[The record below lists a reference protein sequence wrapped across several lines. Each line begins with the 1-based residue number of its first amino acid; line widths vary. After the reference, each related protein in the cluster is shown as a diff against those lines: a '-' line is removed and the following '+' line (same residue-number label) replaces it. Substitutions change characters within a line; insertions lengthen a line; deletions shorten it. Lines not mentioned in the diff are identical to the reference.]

1 MSQVKRYTV
10 KAKEGLQL
18 DCGHTIKAG
27 DTLVVTSVYTCEYES
42 SWPLTVLMACF
53 QILQQRQADPQPA
66 PVNKIQA
73 TKTVYTYNG
82 YHQPHPNLSA

>member
-10 KAKEGLQL
+10 KAKDGLQL

-27 DTLVVTSVYTCEYES
+27 DPLVVTSVYTCEQES

-53 QILQQRQADPQPA
+53 QVLQQEQAAPQPK
-66 PVNKIQA
+66 PVQKIQV
-73 TKTVYTYNG
+73 TRNVYSSNG
-82 YHQPHPNLSA
+82 YHQPQPNSAA